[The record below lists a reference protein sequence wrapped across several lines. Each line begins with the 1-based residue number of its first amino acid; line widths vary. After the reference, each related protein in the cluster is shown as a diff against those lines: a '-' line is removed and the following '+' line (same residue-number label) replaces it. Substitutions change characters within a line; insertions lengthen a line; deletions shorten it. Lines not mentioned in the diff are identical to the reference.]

1 MEQQYNQTFSTWNK
15 LAKLYQE
22 KFMHLDIYKDSYD
35 FFCNNIKIENPSI
48 LDVGCGPGN
57 IAKYILTKG
66 SNYKLHGIDVAP
78 NMIDLARKNNPT
90 ASFEVMD
97 CRNIH
102 QLANTFDGIICG
114 FCLPYLSYEDS
125 NSFFS
130 NIKLLL
136 NQNGI
141 LYLSFVEGDPSKSG
155 LQRSSTGYPSY
166 FYYYNLEDITQQLLE
181 LRLEV
186 FKIFHVE
193 YTNSEH
199 KQETHTVLLAKKL
212 IRK

>member
-15 LAKLYQE
+15 LAELYQE
-22 KFMHLDIYKDSYD
+22 KFMHLDIYNDSYD
-35 FFCNNIKIENPSI
+35 FFCNNIKIENPTI

-57 IAKYILTKG
+57 IAKYILAKE

-102 QLANTFDGIICG
+102 QLPNTFDGIICG
-114 FCLPYLSYEDS
+114 FCLPYLSYEDCIP
-125 NSFFS
+125 FFS
-130 NIKLLL
+130 NIETLL
-136 NQNGI
+136 NENGI
-141 LYLSFVEGDPSKSG
+141 VYLSFVEGDPSKSG
-155 LQRSSTGYPSY
+155 LQLSSTGDQSY
-166 FYYYNLEDITQQLLE
+166 FYYYNLQDITQQLLK

-193 YTNSEH
+193 YSNSSK